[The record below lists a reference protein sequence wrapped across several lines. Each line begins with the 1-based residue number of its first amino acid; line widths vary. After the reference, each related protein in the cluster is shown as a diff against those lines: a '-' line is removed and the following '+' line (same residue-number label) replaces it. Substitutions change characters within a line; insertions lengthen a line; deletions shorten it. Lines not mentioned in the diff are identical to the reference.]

1 MKIKIDEITLL
12 EMATRNELTKL
23 RRRIERVT
31 SHPRSS
37 RQAWEHLKVQV
48 EEAVKITEGASP
60 AGNAASIIWEHES
73 SAQIDNRLKRRFH
86 IATLEHDDHPLAG
99 EARGMYKTPVT
110 VITEGPYGGDLSILA
125 DERRFFIECH
135 VGNITERHDITSDES
150 VTSLDRLEAH
160 AEGLLEGTVKKYLE
174 LEAEQLRIDK
184 DNLADTFGGPHP
196 LGPELDYGTLSSHQI
211 RTAVEIAKLAM
222 DADYSA
228 GWQILA
234 IDDEGKRITGEPIAY
249 QRKGSNPP
257 SLKTIRTLMDSH
269 PEAVEL
275 VIEGMGM
282 VFSETGNA
290 IERREHAEPNGEWWQ
305 VSIKRTHQ
313 YS

>member
-1 MKIKIDEITLL
+1 M
-12 EMATRNELTKL
+12 R
-23 RRRIERVT
+23 
-31 SHPRSS
+31 
-37 RQAWEHLKVQV
+37 V
-48 EEAVKITEGASP
+48 EEAVNHTRLNSLNGGHSAAEIWKTESG
-60 AGNAASIIWEHES
+60 
-73 SAQIDNRLKRRFH
+73 AQIDNRLKRRFH
-86 IATLEHDDHPLAG
+86 IATLQHDDHPLAG

-110 VITEGPYGGDLSILA
+110 VITEGPYGGDHSIVA

-135 VGNITERHDITSDES
+135 VGNITERHDVTSDES
-150 VTSLDRLEAH
+150 VTSLERLEAH

-174 LEAEQLRIDK
+174 YEAEQLRIDK

-196 LGPELDYGTLSSHQI
+196 LGPELDYGTLNSRQI

-222 DADYSA
+222 DADYSS

-234 IDDEGKRITGEPIAY
+234 IDADGERIDGGPCAY
-249 QRKGSNPP
+249 QEKGGNPP

-269 PEAVEL
+269 PDAVEL
-275 VIEGMGM
+275 VVEGMGM

-305 VSIKRTHQ
+305 VSIKRTPQ
-313 YS
+313 CS